1 MKRTLYITSLLFV
14 ISLLNQCAKEAAPTG
29 GPKDFDPPMVLAEVP
44 ANHSINFASKKA
56 KIYFD
61 EFVSLKNLQEEL
73 LISPPF
79 KRKPKFIVKG
89 KRLIITFL
97 DTLPKD
103 KTVNLNFYN
112 SIVDVNEANALKNY
126 QYVFSTGPVIDT
138 SFIDGRLLN
147 ARTGKPME
155 KELVFVY
162 EKFNDSI
169 VSQKLPSYIAR
180 TNKDGIFVVNN
191 LGRGPYKLFALIDK
205 NRTNLFDQPNEQIA
219 FNTDSIYPSIEW
231 TTMLDT
237 IKLIDS
243 IDVANKD
250 TLYRDSLIVKKV
262 QVSKLKPF
270 QLRVFTEDFKKHYLS
285 NSTRERKYLIS
296 LGFSR
301 DIDTIGYKINLISPL
316 SNKTQWYKEQMVGKD
331 SALIWIT
338 DSTLYNTDSIYCS
351 VTYPFTDTSDNVVF
365 KTDSIYFLY
374 DFGEL
379 ANADT
384 AMVLSN
390 NLRKNKLDIDTLFE
404 IKFSEPLLSYDS
416 EKLYLKIKPDT
427 AFIEHPYEIELA
439 DDKLSMIVKFK
450 QDVLS
455 SYIFIADSAAFKG
468 IFNNVNDSLAMKYQ
482 YFQFEDYGNLIVNI
496 DTVPKHSIFKLY
508 NKSGKLVR
516 SLKPARKGTIE
527 FRQLP
532 PNEYN
537 LKVLIDANENGI
549 WDTGN
554 YYEKKQPELV
564 IAFPG
569 AIPIKKNWDT
579 EQNWQLIRELKLYD

>member
-1 MKRTLYITSLLFV
+1 M
-14 ISLLNQCAKEAAPTG
+14 
-29 GPKDFDPPMVLAEVP
+29 
-44 ANHSINFASKKA
+44 
-56 KIYFD
+56 
-61 EFVSLKNLQEEL
+61 
-73 LISPPF
+73 
-79 KRKPKFIVKG
+79 
-89 KRLIITFL
+89 
-97 DTLPKD
+97 
-103 KTVNLNFYN
+103 
-112 SIVDVNEANALKNY
+112 
-126 QYVFSTGPVIDT
+126 
-138 SFIDGRLLN
+138 
-147 ARTGKPME
+147 
-155 KELVFVY
+155 VFVY